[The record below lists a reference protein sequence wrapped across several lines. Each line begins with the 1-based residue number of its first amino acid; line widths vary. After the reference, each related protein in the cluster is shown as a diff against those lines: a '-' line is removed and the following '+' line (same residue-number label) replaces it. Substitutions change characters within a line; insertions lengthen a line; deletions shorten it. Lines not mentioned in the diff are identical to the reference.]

1 MSVCGFERS
10 YTCSMQLLLDIYCRS
25 LTDLWQS
32 LTDRLNSF
40 QQRVSSSV
48 LKLLSL
54 EENVKQFVLWLQD
67 AEQKLKRDSE
77 LQPTLQAKKAVL
89 QNIKVTLLML
99 LSTV

>member
-1 MSVCGFERS
+1 
-10 YTCSMQLLLDIYCRS
+10 MQLLLDIYCRS